1 MTALPGAAQCRT
13 SHQPIR
19 GLGEYLPP
27 TPRTPGET
35 GTVHQGR
42 GWCWAFSST
51 GAQRQRGP
59 RGSLALPLRS
69 PQVLRGSPQKGRP
82 LFRKAGQRRTA
93 ILPSATSV
101 EEERLSGSQPVCAS
115 TLPSPTGLGQA
126 RRGSRRAPQ
135 GTHRLAGPRPLCLW
149 GGCQAAAV
157 AQRPGAPT
165 PPGARRSGRSLGD
178 PP

>member
-27 TPRTPGET
+27 PYTWGNRDSSPGKRLVL
-35 GTVHQGR
+35 GFQQHRSPDAARPQGQP
-42 GWCWAFSST
+42 GFA
-51 GAQRQRGP
+51 P
-59 RGSLALPLRS
+59 EE

-101 EEERLSGSQPVCAS
+101 EEERLSGSKPVCAS
-115 TLPSPTGLGQA
+115 TLPSPKGLGQA